1 MKVLILTN
9 HLAQFGGS
17 EIVALEVAEK
27 FSNLGHDVNIFSAY
41 IDDPVRSHMDEM
53 CLKYGAIEK
62 CPSPENFDIIWSQ
75 HQLISYLLAKYGISS
90 IENTFLV
97 NTSLSPYEPLEIP
110 GAVAEIADM
119 VVANS
124 PETAA
129 RLIELGVNFEK
140 ISVFYNA
147 APNSFNITRKSRS
160 ELESALIISNHM
172 PEEVARA
179 AAILRNR
186 GLIIDHVGLPSQPK
200 KITPAIISSYDAVIS
215 IGKSVQYSILCETPV
230 YVYDRFGGPGWLNEI
245 NTTEAEK
252 FNFSGRC
259 CHRQLLPET
268 IADEIS
274 KGYLDATLAIRK
286 LKEAYS
292 EKYTLGNYLTE
303 IIKHATNKQN
313 ERQKRQVSLHTSNL
327 IYREGLLSNQLISF
341 YQTTQN
347 QSSEI
352 LRLVSNIETE
362 RVSFLHSHEEL
373 RISNEKRI
381 LEKTIIIDKLQ
392 QNLSEIKKSTSWKIT
407 EPLRIIKKIL
417 SRK

>member
-1 MKVLILTN
+1 MKILILTN

-17 EIVALEVAEK
+17 EMVALEVAEK
-27 FSNLGHDVNIFSAY
+27 FANLGHDVNIFSAY

-53 CLKYGAIEK
+53 CLQYDAIEN
-62 CPSPENFDIIWSQ
+62 CPSPESFDIIWSQ

-90 IENTFLV
+90 IESTFLV

-129 RLIELGVNFEK
+129 RLIELGVSSEK

-147 APNSFNITRKSRS
+147 APDSFNMTRKSRS
-160 ELESALIISNHM
+160 DLESALIISNHM
-172 PEEVARA
+172 PEEVAQA

-186 GLIIDHVGLPSQPK
+186 GLIIDHIGLPSQPK

-259 CHRQLLPET
+259 CHRQLSPET

-274 KGYLDATLAIRK
+274 KGYPDATLAIRK
-286 LKEAYS
+286 LKETYS
-292 EKYTLGNYLTE
+292 EKYTLRNYLTE
-303 IIKHATNKQN
+303 IIEHATNKQN

-327 IYREGLLSNQLISF
+327 IYREGLLSNQLITL
-341 YQTTQN
+341 YQLTQN

-352 LRLVSNIETE
+352 LRLVSIIETE
-362 RVSFLHSHEEL
+362 RESLLHPHEEF
-373 RISNEKRI
+373 RISYEQEK
-381 LEKTIIIDKLQ
+381 IDQLQ

-407 EPLRIIKKIL
+407 EPLRKIKRIL